1 MGRGVMV
8 AETGP
13 RFGVEEEFLVVDA
26 ATGATAPEAAAV
38 LEAARTALG
47 DRVGGEITK
56 LQVETR
62 TEPCLRVEELRK
74 QLAEAR
80 GVLAD
85 RAAALG
91 LRVVASGT
99 PVLGDFVPPPMTTGP
114 RQDRGNA
121 MFRGLHDDLA
131 ICAMH
136 VHVEIPERE
145 RALLVSNHLRPHIPV
160 LISLAANSPFWAR
173 RDTGYASWRTVV
185 WSRWPVAGPPPF
197 WTSAE
202 HYDQTVAMLHDVGA
216 VVDTGTIFWDMRPS
230 SHVPTLE
237 VRMADV
243 PMTAEETA
251 LMAALVRALAVDALA
266 KVEAGDSGPAVP
278 AEALR
283 LAYWRAAR
291 DGATGHGIDPL
302 TGRLLPAAELAEGL
316 LARVRPVL
324 EDGGEYDVVAGWL
337 RRVLADG
344 DGATRQRRA
353 FAANGRLEDVVDH
366 LAAETAP
373 GDVRRGEGTKA

>member
-1 MGRGVMV
+1 MGL
-8 AETGP
+8 ETGP
-13 RFGVEEEFLVVDA
+13 RLGVEEEFLVVDG
-26 ATGATAPEAAAV
+26 ATGAAVPEAAAV
-38 LEAARTALG
+38 LAAASQALG

-62 TEPCLRVEELRK
+62 TDPCLRIEELRK

-85 RAAALG
+85 RAASLG
-91 LRVVASGT
+91 LRVVATGT
-99 PVLGDFVPPPMTTGP
+99 PVLGDVVPPPMTTGP

-121 MFRGLHDDLA
+121 TFRGLHDELA

-136 VHVEIPERE
+136 VHVEIPDKE

-160 LISLAANSPFWAR
+160 LISLAANSPFWDQ

-185 WSRWPVAGPPPF
+185 WSRWPVAGPPPY
-197 WTSAE
+197 WTSLE
-202 HYDQTVAMLHDVGA
+202 HYDAHVAMLHDVGA

-243 PMTAEETA
+243 PMTADETA
-251 LMAALVRALAVDALA
+251 LMAALIRALAVDAQAL
-266 KVEAGDSGPAVP
+266 VDAGDPGPVIP
-278 AEALR
+278 AEMLR

-302 TGRLLPAAELAEGL
+302 TGRLLPAAELAGNL

-324 EDGGEYDVVAGWL
+324 EENGEYELVDTWL
-337 RRVLADG
+337 RRVLEDG
-344 DGATRQRRA
+344 DGATRQRHA
-353 FAANGRLEDVVDH
+353 HAVHGRLEDVVDM

-373 GDVRRGEGTKA
+373 GDIRREEGTKA